1 MISYIMLFYFFQLSP
16 LGTTVFRGIRAFDLD
31 ADENKD
37 INFGIFSLKVSF
49 LMNITLLHEEVVF
62 DKIITSSKEVKI

>member
-37 INFGIFSLKVSF
+37 INFGIFSLKVSL